1 MIAELLAWWRLDCL
15 PEAQRLGYRREAA
28 ALSVRHHRLRAH
40 WAAHIAHTRAALL
53 ESARA
58 ARAQT
63 TSPHRAWVMGAGQLH
78 DVPLSELLELF
89 ERVDLVDVAFSPAA
103 RAAARAQSG
112 RVSCVMLDV
121 TGVLADL
128 SRDPAQA
135 APALPADAWCA
146 SVNILSQLPL
156 LPCAAQLAQN
166 RPEADVERYGQAM
179 QQAHVALLGRA
190 AHACLIIEYAQT
202 HPQSRRADVLL
213 PGLPERLAAQG
224 WNAGATWHWP
234 LNPDGETDVPE
245 GRTMQ
250 AWSR

>member
-1 MIAELLAWWRLDCL
+1 MIAELLAWWRMDCL
-15 PEAQRLGYRREAA
+15 PAGQRLGYRREAA
-28 ALSVRHHRLRAH
+28 ALSVRHRRLRTH
-40 WAAHIAHTRAALL
+40 WAQHIAQTRAALL

-58 ARAQT
+58 AHAR
-63 TSPHRAWVMGAGQLH
+63 PRPPRRAWLMGAGQLH
-78 DVPLSELLELF
+78 DVPLAELLALF

-103 RAAARAQSG
+103 RAAARTHPG
-112 RVSCVMLDV
+112 RVNCVMLDV
-121 TGVLADL
+121 TGVLEDL

-135 APALPADAWCA
+135 APALPGDAWCA

-156 LPCAAQLAQN
+156 LPCAALLAQN
-166 RPEADVERYGQAM
+166 RPEADVERHGQAL

-202 HPQSRRADVLL
+202 HPQSRRTDLLL
-213 PGLPERLAAQG
+213 PGLPERLAALG
-224 WNAGATWHWP
+224 WSAGATWHWP

-245 GRTMQ
+245 GRAMQ